1 MGGMKP
7 LILIVEDSA
16 SQRYLLA
23 KLLTFRLGYEVL
35 EAENGVDAL
44 QKIADD
50 KEQKIAAVL
59 LDLEMPEMD
68 GREALPKIHALRPT
82 LPVIVLTATESIT
95 DVVDVMKLGAA
106 DFLIKPPDIDLVKAS
121 LAKAIKIQTL
131 ELEVD
136 RLTRERDGK
145 HAFTDI
151 IGYDGD
157 LKKVTKLA
165 RRAAA
170 SDISILMSGESGV
183 GKEVFARAIH
193 SESARKNKP
202 FVAVNCGALPREL
215 VESILFGHKK
225 GAFTGAIADA
235 MGKFRE
241 AEGGT
246 LFLDEVGELPL
257 DAQVKLL
264 RVLQQRE
271 VEPVGGGKPV
281 PVNIRII
288 AASNRSMAQEVK
300 RGQFRED
307 LYYRLN
313 AFPIHIPPLRDRK
326 HDIFDLALFFLHHYA
341 LTEKRTMYGFEKKA
355 EQWLHAHTW
364 PGNVREL
371 ENKIYRAVLLCEGSE
386 VTLEHLLYDEMQPAH
401 DVQKSPVNAA
411 ETIMLHNVS
420 GGFKTMDM
428 IEREAIRAAIAVHD
442 NNIRAAADALQIG
455 VSTIYRKLSD
465 KV

>member
-1 MGGMKP
+1 MKP
-7 LILIVEDSA
+7 LILVVEDSA
-16 SQRYLLA
+16 SQRYLLS
-23 KLLTFRLGYEVL
+23 KLLSFRLGYDVVEV
-35 EAENGVDAL
+35 ENGVEAL
-44 QKIADD
+44 QKIAAD

-68 GREALPKIHALRPT
+68 GREALPKILALRPA
-82 LPVIVLTATESIT
+82 LPVIIVTATESIT
-95 DVVDVMKLGAA
+95 DVVDVMKLGAV
-106 DFLIKPPDIDLVKAS
+106 DFLIKPPDVELVKAS
-121 LAKAIKIQTL
+121 LTKAIKIKALQ
-131 ELEVD
+131 EEVD
-136 RLTRERDGK
+136 RLTREKDGQ

-157 LKKVTKLA
+157 LKTVTKLA
-165 RRAAA
+165 RRAAV
-170 SDISILMSGESGV
+170 SDISVLMSGESGV

-193 SESARKNKP
+193 AESSRKNKP

-225 GAFTGAIADA
+225 GAFTGAVADS

-271 VEPVGGGKPV
+271 VEPVGGGKTV
-281 PVNIRII
+281 PLNIRII
-288 AASNRSMAQEVK
+288 AASNRSIAQEVK
-300 RGQFRED
+300 RGHFRED

-326 HDIFDLALFFLHHYA
+326 RDVFDLALFFLHHYA
-341 LTEKRTMYGFEKKA
+341 LTEKRTIHGFDKKA
-355 EQWLHAHTW
+355 EQWLQAHTW

-386 VTLEHLLYDEMQPAH
+386 INLEHLLYDDSAPIQVADTSH
-401 DVQKSPVNAA
+401 KNSA
-411 ETIMLHNVS
+411 ETIILHDVS
-420 GGFKTMDM
+420 GKFKSMEQ
-428 IEREAIRAAIAVHD
+428 IEREAIRAALAMHD
-442 NNIRAAADALQIG
+442 DNIRAAADALQIG
-455 VSTIYRKLSD
+455 ASTIYRKLSD
-465 KV
+465 KK